1 MKKGKIFKIILIAI
15 GIFFLISSCSKQE
28 TTAHA
33 AEEIG
38 ETIQFSMV
46 GGTSY
51 QSETINLNDYENN
64 EITMTASE
72 VNGSASNWNSIIK
85 YLIVEIEGILYNS
98 GYAETVTLVFSQ
110 TGETQTAKFSEGL
123 EMFSF
128 KATRAVTSSGISV
141 KIDWTANYNAVG
153 AGTYEEGY
161 EAGYEEGYDE
171 GYYIGYQGGK
181 WDGRA
186 EGEEIGYNQ
195 GYSDALNAN
204 LNAAGI
210 WAGTLA
216 LITTFFNLITTFFA
230 TKIAG
235 DVTIGFFAIGV
246 PVTIWIIEL
255 IIDLVVGWIKGG
267 KKSSGGDDGGGVEDK

>member
-1 MKKGKIFKIILIAI
+1 MKKIFKIILIAV
-15 GIFFLISSCSKQE
+15 GIFFLISSCSKTE

-33 AEEIG
+33 AEEVG
-38 ETIQFSMV
+38 ETIQFSMA

-51 QSETINLNDYENN
+51 ESDTIYISDYQNN
-64 EITMTASE
+64 EITMTAAE
-72 VNGSASNWNSIIK
+72 ANGSATNWNSLVK
-85 YLIVEIEGILYNS
+85 YLIVEIEGVLFES
-98 GYAETVTLVFSQ
+98 GYMETVTLVFSSSGQ
-110 TGETQTAKFSEGL
+110 SQTAKFSEGL

-128 KATRAVTSSGISV
+128 KATRTVASSGISI
-141 KIDWTANYNAVG
+141 KINWTADYNAIG

-161 EAGYEEGYDE
+161 EAGYEEGYDW
-171 GYYIGYQGGK
+171 GYDVGYQGGK

-186 EGEEIGYNQ
+186 EGEEIGYNK
-195 GYSDALNAN
+195 GYSDALNSN
-204 LNAAGI
+204 LDAAGI
-210 WAGTLA
+210 WAATLA

-235 DVTIGFFAIGV
+235 DATIGFFVIGI

-267 KKSSGGDDGGGVEDK
+267 KKSSGGDDDGGIEDK

>member
-1 MKKGKIFKIILIAI
+1 MKKIFKIILIAI
-15 GIFFLISSCSKQE
+15 GIFLLISSCSKVE
-28 TTAHA
+28 KTAFA
-33 AEEIG
+33 AEEVG

-46 GGTSY
+46 GGNSYTSD
-51 QSETINLNDYENN
+51 TIYLSDYENN
-64 EITMTASE
+64 EITMTAGE
-72 VNGSASNWNSIIK
+72 ANGSATNWNSLVK
-85 YLIVEIEGILYNS
+85 YLIIEIEGVLFES
-98 GYAETVTLVFSQ
+98 GYTETVTLVFSE
-110 TGETQTAKFSEGL
+110 TGQSQTAKFSEGL
-123 EMFSF
+123 EMFIF
-128 KATRAVTSSGISV
+128 KAIRTVSSSGISIR
-141 KIDWTANYNAVG
+141 IDWTADYNAIG
-153 AGTYEEGY
+153 AGSYEEGY
-161 EAGYEEGYDE
+161 DAGYEEGYDE

-181 WDGRA
+181 WDGRE

-204 LNAAGI
+204 LDAAGI

-235 DVTIGFFAIGV
+235 DVTIGFFVIGI

-267 KKSSGGDDGGGVEDK
+267 KKSSGGDDDGGVEDK